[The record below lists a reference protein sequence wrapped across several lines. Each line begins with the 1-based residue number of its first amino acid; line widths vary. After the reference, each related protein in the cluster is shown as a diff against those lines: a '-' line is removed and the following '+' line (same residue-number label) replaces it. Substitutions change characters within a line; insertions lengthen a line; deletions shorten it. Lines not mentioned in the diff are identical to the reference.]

1 MPAQNADPAHN
12 SIGLHIKSKSGQ
24 QNQLQKERERE
35 REKYIQVGERDSKE
49 MRFLNHAKPNQIE
62 PY

>member
-24 QNQLQKERERE
+24 QNQLKRERE
-35 REKYIQVGERDSKE
+35 REKNIQVGERDSKE